1 MPLLLVYKGAH
12 LKKNA
17 CYHGLEM
24 WQVKITLYSLDTFEL
39 WCWRRLLRVLWTARS
54 NQSILKEIYPEYLLE
69 GLMLKPPK
77 FGHLMQRLDSLEKTL
92 MLGKTEGKRARKE
105 ATDDKMV
112 GWHHWFNGHEFEQ
125 TLGDSKGQGS
135 LACCSSW
142 PRFLLKYIYIYI
154 CIYIYMYFFFPDR
167 HCGWA

>member
-1 MPLLLVYKGAH
+1 MYKGAH
-12 LKKNA
+12 LKKKCVLSWIGNVTGKNYILFTWYFRTVVLA
-17 CYHGLEM
+17 KTLESPLDC
-24 WQVKITLYSLDTFEL
+24 KI
-39 WCWRRLLRVLWTARS
+39 
-54 NQSILKEIYPEYLLE
+54 
-69 GLMLKPPK
+69 KPVDPKGNLPWKFIGRTGAEAPK

-135 LACCSSW
+135 LACCRSW
-142 PRFLLKYIYIYI
+142 THFSWNIYIYIYI
-154 CIYIYMYFFFPDR
+154 FFFRQALWLGLNDES
-167 HCGWA
+167 